1 MTPNAGCDNAPST
14 AGPSQATK
22 TPSYRNPYLF
32 IVGAARSGTTL
43 VQRLLDA
50 HPMLAVVNE
59 TYWVLRALWEPTGL
73 TREGLVTRALIEQLM
88 ASPKFDRMGLSVD
101 DLTRLMP
108 SDVAITYDRYVSS
121 LFDLYAARRGKPL
134 AGDKSPGYVR
144 RMAQLHELLPSAR
157 FVHIIRDPRDV
168 CLSMLEW
175 SSGENAA
182 GQFGTWA
189 EDPVTSTALYWRL
202 SVGLGR
208 QFGAQLGGEIY
219 HEVRYENLVASPE
232 STVTRLCTFLGIPY
246 DPCMTRYH
254 EGKTRTKP
262 GKSSKGQ
269 WLPVTPGL
277 RNWTNQL
284 PAEAIERIETVT
296 GDLMADVGYRCRTGE
311 GAPRPIVSEHVA
323 RIKATFTAFA
333 QRRARPL
340 PQIW

>member
-1 MTPNAGCDNAPST
+1 MTMNAGCDGAPST
-14 AGPSQATK
+14 AAPPQATK
-22 TPSYRNPYLF
+22 TPSQRNPYVF

-59 TYWVLRALWEPTGL
+59 TYWVPRKFRERNGL
-73 TREGLVTRALIEQLM
+73 TRDGHVTGALIEKLM
-88 ASPKFDRMGLSVD
+88 ASPKFDRIGLSFD
-101 DLTRLMP
+101 DLTRLIP

-121 LFDLYAARRGKPL
+121 LFDLYATRRGKPL

-144 RMAQLHELLPSAR
+144 RIAQLHELLPSAR
-157 FVHIIRDPRDV
+157 FVHVIRDPRDL

-175 SSGENAA
+175 SGGENTA

-189 EDPVTSTALYWRL
+189 EDPVTSSALYWRL

-208 QFGAQLGGEIY
+208 QSGAQLGGDIY

-232 STVTRLCTFLGIPY
+232 STVIRLCTFLGIPY

-254 EGKTRTKP
+254 EGKTRIKP
-262 GKSSKGQ
+262 GRSSKAQ

-277 RNWTNQL
+277 RNWTDQL
-284 PAEAIERIETVT
+284 PVQDVERIETVT
-296 GDLMADVGYRCRTGE
+296 GDLMADVGYRCCIAQ

-323 RIKATFTAFA
+323 RIKATFTAAA
-333 QRRARPL
+333 QRSDRPL